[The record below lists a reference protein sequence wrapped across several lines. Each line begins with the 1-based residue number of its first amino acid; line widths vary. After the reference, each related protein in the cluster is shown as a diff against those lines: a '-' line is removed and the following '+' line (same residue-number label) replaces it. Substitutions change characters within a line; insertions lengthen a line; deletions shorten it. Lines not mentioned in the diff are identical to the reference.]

1 MSEAENKQKH
11 RPSMIVIILV
21 AIIFLLASISG
32 WNYYQINKKI
42 SSLLIESS
50 TLQSN
55 YQLEIS
61 TLESIT
67 KQAQTELME
76 QKKLISEIQSK
87 IGSIENIDRQDR
99 DYWLILQIEYFLNLA
114 NSELFLGRN
123 NQRANDLIKQAKLS
137 ALGLSQKNEVLLLEM
152 DSLIESIDLFV
163 NYHKEDDIRII
174 IDQIEDL
181 TIEKTE
187 TSVLSVPE
195 KIPSF
200 TVEGLREWVES
211 KLENFKKNWSSII
224 LVKSKSSLDITK
236 LSNEE
241 QRVIQSLIILN
252 IDLIKLTLQSGN
264 ETRYLSAVLALED
277 KLDRYYQN
285 RLNER
290 PALFESLDALKAH
303 RMHLKDD
310 GIKDLLKIVEEIKD
324 Q

>member
-1 MSEAENKQKH
+1 MSEAENKR
-11 RPSMIVIILV
+11 RPSMTVIIFV

-32 WNYYQINKKI
+32 WNYYQTNKKI
-42 SSLLIESS
+42 SSLLIENSA
-50 TLQSN
+50 LQSN
-55 YQLEIS
+55 YQVEIS
-61 TLESIT
+61 TLEGIT
-67 KQAQTELME
+67 KLVQTELLE

-87 IGSIENIDRQDR
+87 IGSIESIDRQDR

-114 NSELFLGRN
+114 DSELFLGRN

-137 ALGLSQKNEVLLLEM
+137 ALGLSQQSEALLLEM

-163 NYHKEDDIRII
+163 SNHNEDDIRII

-181 TIEKTE
+181 VIENTE
-187 TSVLSVPE
+187 ASALSVPE
-195 KIPSF
+195 ETPPF
-200 TVEGLREWVES
+200 TFEGLREWAES

-224 LVKSKSSLDITK
+224 LVKSKSNLDITK

-241 QRVIQSLIILN
+241 QRVIQSLIVLN

-264 ETRYLSAVLALED
+264 EIRYLSAVLALED

-285 RLNER
+285 KLNQR
-290 PALFESLDALKAH
+290 PVLFENLAALKAH
-303 RMHLKDD
+303 RMHPKDD
-310 GIKDLLKIVEEIKD
+310 GIKDLLKIVEEMKN